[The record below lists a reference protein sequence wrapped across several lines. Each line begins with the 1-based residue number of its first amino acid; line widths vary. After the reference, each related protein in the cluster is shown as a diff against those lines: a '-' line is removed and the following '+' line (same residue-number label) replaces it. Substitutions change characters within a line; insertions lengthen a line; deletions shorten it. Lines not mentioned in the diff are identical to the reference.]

1 MIDKSL
7 KYRLALKELVDKIS
21 FLSDQKDYENQV
33 KLFTEDAISEISVNG
48 NLVLNVKGR
57 KAMQE
62 AFSNFNKDFKS
73 SYHFNGQQLL
83 KIDEDQ
89 AKAKAKGI
97 CYSLITLIEV
107 QAEKI
112 VKTEIR
118 AIYHDDYIFQN
129 EQWLVSKR
137 VGHLEK

>member
-1 MIDKSL
+1 MTDESL
-7 KYRLALKELVDKIS
+7 KDRLNLKELVDKIS

-33 KLFTEDAISEISVNG
+33 KLFTEDAITETSVNG
-48 NLVLNVKGR
+48 NLVLNIKGR

-73 SYHFNGQQLL
+73 SFHFNGQQLL
-83 KIDEDQ
+83 KIEGDH
-89 AKAKAKGI
+89 AKGI
-97 CYSLITLIEV
+97 CYCFITLIEV
-107 QAEKI
+107 KAEKS
-112 VKTEIR
+112 VKTVIR

-137 VGHLEK
+137 VGHLEKEN

>member
-1 MIDKSL
+1 MIGKSI
-7 KYRLALKELVDKIS
+7 KDRLVLKELVDKIS
-21 FLSDQKDYENQV
+21 FLSDQKDYENQM
-33 KLFTEDAISEISVNG
+33 KLFTDDAISETYVNG

-83 KIDEDQ
+83 KIEGDQ
-89 AKAKAKGI
+89 AKGI
-97 CYSLITLIEV
+97 CYCFITLIEV
-107 QAEKI
+107 QAEKS

-118 AIYHDDYIFQN
+118 AIYYDDYIFPN
-129 EQWLVSKR
+129 EQWLISKR
-137 VGHLEK
+137 VGHLEKEN

>member
-1 MIDKSL
+1 MIGKSI
-7 KYRLALKELVDKIS
+7 KDRLVLKELVDKIS
-21 FLSDQKDYENQV
+21 FLSDQKDYENQM
-33 KLFTEDAISEISVNG
+33 KLFTDDAISETYVNG

-73 SYHFNGQQLL
+73 SYHFNGQQLF
-83 KIDEDQ
+83 KIDGDQ
-89 AKAKAKGI
+89 AKGI
-97 CYSLITLIEV
+97 CYCFITLIEV
-107 QAEKI
+107 QAEKS

-129 EQWLVSKR
+129 EQWLISKR
-137 VGHLEK
+137 VGHLEREN